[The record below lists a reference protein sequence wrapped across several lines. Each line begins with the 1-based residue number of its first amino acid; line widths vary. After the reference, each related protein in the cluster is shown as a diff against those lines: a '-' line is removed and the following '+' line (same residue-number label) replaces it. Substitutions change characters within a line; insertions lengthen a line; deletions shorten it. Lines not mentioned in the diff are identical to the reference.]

1 MANQTGI
8 AIVIKAFLPTGKTL
22 DEQFNALSIV
32 REAHATGDYATLLKA
47 ASVEDVKTEQ
57 KTRRIEDKTAA
68 ETFDP
73 NDPDFAE
80 IETEAAP
87 DDAENG
93 PVGTQGI
100 DPDTGIADGP
110 AADADVPEFL
120 KKGKSAKAA

>member
-47 ASVEDVKTEQ
+47 ATVEDVKTEQ
-57 KTRRIEDKTAA
+57 KTRRIEDQPQSNSEVQEKVETEDGIEGQEQA
-68 ETFDP
+68 E

-80 IETEAAP
+80 VEGWSDVEEA
-87 DDAENG
+87 
-93 PVGTQGI
+93 PV
-100 DPDTGIADGP
+100 
-110 AADADVPEFL
+110 AADADVPDFL
-120 KKGKSAKAA
+120 KKDKKSKAA